1 MAEDT
6 DDGES
11 RTRRTYLKHGGAVVL
26 GGLLAGCTGGGDGGD
41 GSGSPTGTATP
52 TETTTETET
61 ETETGTETATET
73 ATETPT
79 ATETTTDTSYS
90 VTMVPVGEL
99 TFEKP
104 PEKAVAYWS
113 TYGDMLVALGQGDAL
128 LATAWG
134 PGSYPKYPYEEI
146 PDLDF
151 SPEQTGSLYADGGLS
166 KELLYEMDPEV
177 VHFDPNIM
185 RQWFGFDDS
194 DVTEVTEN
202 LGPFAANYIRRKGD
216 KWHDYPY
223 YSLYEAFEK
232 IAKIYQQEER
242 YEAFKG
248 VHDEMIGSIRSRL
261 PPEAERPAVALI
273 SDASDTAKGD
283 LTGYPIEDQ
292 VGKKQYNDLGVKNG
306 LAELE
311 TDEAFYEIDYEGL
324 LEADPEIIVAPWG
337 MVVPEEKFEEN
348 FVQPMKDDPVG
359 SQVAAVENDR
369 VFRGGAPNQGPII
382 NLVNTEIAAQQLY
395 PDVFGDERLFDRQRV
410 ADIVN
415 GNL

>member
-1 MAEDT
+1 MK
-6 DDGES
+6 
-11 RTRRTYLKHGGAVVL
+11 YGGAVV
-26 GGLLAGCTGGGDGGD
+26 GGTLLAGCAGQSDSDGTPESTRNQTATSAATESETATGGNG
-41 GSGSPTGTATP
+41 
-52 TETTTETET
+52 ETET
-61 ETETGTETATET
+61 AEKSTE
-73 ATETPT
+73 
-79 ATETTTDTSYS
+79 DKSYS

-99 TFEKP
+99 MFERP

-128 LATAWG
+128 QATAWG

-146 PDLDF
+146 PNLDF

-166 KELLYEMDPEV
+166 KELLYEMNPDII
-177 VHFDPNIM
+177 HFDPNIM

-194 DVTEVTEN
+194 DIKEVTED

-242 YEAFKG
+242 YEAFKKL
-248 VHDEMIGSIRSRL
+248 HDDTINSIRSRL
-261 PPEAERPAVALI
+261 PQKADRPSVALI
-273 SDASDTAKGD
+273 MSGSDMKKGEIV
-283 LTGYPIEDQ
+283 GVPVEDQ
-292 VGKKQYNDLGVKNG
+292 VGKKQYYDLGVENG

-311 TDEAFYEIDYEGL
+311 TDESLYNFDYEGL
-324 LEADPEIIVAPWG
+324 LEADPENIVIPWG
-337 MVVPEEKFEEN
+337 MTESEESFKKK

-359 SQVAAVENDR
+359 SQVAAVKNDR

-382 NLVNTEIAAQQLY
+382 NLVNTEIAAHQLY
-395 PDVFGDERLFDRQRV
+395 PGIFGDEQLFDRQRV

-415 GNL
+415 GEM